1 MRLRVPLDKA
11 YRLLNH
17 GPTVLITTAAE
28 GHRNVMAAAWIMPLD
43 FSPPKVALVIDKLTY
58 SRTLLEASGELVIN
72 IPPRSMVDQTLAV
85 GSISGR
91 DLDKFNELG
100 LKTMAAEK
108 VTPPLLSNC
117 IAWLE
122 CRLIPQ
128 PQLQQ
133 DHDLFLAE
141 VVAASA
147 NNLVFREGR
156 WHFGENAQRTLHH
169 VAGGHFLQIGD
180 EVEAKEP

>member
-28 GHRNVMAAAWIMPLD
+28 GVRNVMAAAWVMPLD
-43 FSPPKVALVIDKLTY
+43 FAPPKVALVIDKLTY
-58 SRTLLEASGELVIN
+58 SRALLEASGELVIN
-72 IPPRSMVDQTLAV
+72 IPPRSLVDETLAV
-85 GSISGR
+85 GTLSGR
-91 DLDKFNELG
+91 ELDKFAELG
-100 LKTMAAEK
+100 LKTMPAEK
-108 VTPPLLSNC
+108 VAPPLLADC

-133 DHDLFLAE
+133 EHDLFLAE

-156 WHFGENAQRTLHH
+156 WHFEEDALRTLHH
-169 VAGGHFLQIGD
+169 IAGGHFLQIGD